1 MVSAA
6 MVHHGICRQTG
17 LMPVPLGNEHIGDL
31 EVDQALGGLAH
42 QLGDE
47 LTTGAGALHEP
58 SQRGG
63 GRI

>member
-6 MVHHGICRQTG
+6 MVHNGICRQTG

-47 LTTGAGALHEP
+47 LGVGP
-58 SQRGG
+58 GN
-63 GRI
+63 